1 MLNLLEKNIKIIGLH
16 GKAGCGKDFIASQ
29 CLSDY
34 FKFALANHFKIDIVR
49 KYLFTYEEVFDTKPA
64 HVRHRLQQIGTEENR
79 DVFGQDT
86 WVDAAETWLHSIY
99 NANKINKFVIADI
112 RFDNEAEWIKRKGGI
127 VIRVES
133 NRNRNGMDEQAL
145 NHSSELGV
153 SEHLIDHVI
162 INDTGTDIESLK
174 WQMDTIKEFNG
185 L

>member
-29 CLSDY
+29 CLNDY

-79 DVFGQDT
+79 DIFGQDT

-99 NANKINKFVIADI
+99 KANNINKFVIADI

-127 VIRVES
+127 VIRVDS
-133 NRNRNGMDEQAL
+133 NRNRIGMDEQAL
-145 NHSSELGV
+145 QHSSEAGIR
-153 SEHLIDHVI
+153 EDLIDHII
-162 INDTGTDIESLK
+162 INDVGTDIESLK
-174 WQMDTIKEFNG
+174 WQVNTIKEFSG